1 MCALFGAK
9 ERKEGKE
16 GEGFCD
22 AYRQPSPTRSP
33 TDHVT
38 NPVSACP
45 TRGHTDIG
53 GGSDQRQL
61 RSQRLPS

>member
-9 ERKEGKE
+9 EREEGEE

-33 TDHVT
+33 TDHVP
-38 NPVSACP
+38 NPVRVSD
-45 TRGHTDIG
+45 TRTH
-53 GGSDQRQL
+53 RY
-61 RSQRLPS
+61 RWRF